1 MDISTVGKTLGK
13 DDFLKLFTSQLRY
26 QDPLN
31 PVQGAEFTAQ
41 LAQFS
46 SLEQLFNM
54 NKKIEELLTYQSS
67 LNNSMAINL
76 MGRNVTTQDGST
88 GKVTG
93 VNFENSITYLVLD
106 NGKKFPLGEIK
117 ELYGNI

>member
-31 PVQGAEFTAQ
+31 PVEGAEFTAQ

-93 VNFENSITYLVLD
+93 VNFENGITYLVLD
-106 NGKKFPLGEIK
+106 NDKKFPLGEIK

>member
-13 DDFLKLFTSQLRY
+13 DEFLKLFTSQLRY

-54 NKKIEELLTYQSS
+54 NKKVDDLLAYQSS

-76 MGRNVTTQDGST
+76 MGRNVTTQDGSA

-93 VNFENSITYLVLD
+93 INFEKGITYLVLD
-106 NGKKFPLGEIK
+106 NDKKFPLAEIK